1 MQLQTSA
8 KDQLRTIVA
17 RIERLEE
24 EKAALAA
31 DLREVYAEAK
41 GNGFDVKALRAV
53 ISMRKQDENKR
64 REEEAVLVDLSAR
77 ARHGHRGRGGLA
89 DHHFNVMPG
98 LVAPASTILAANAKT
113 WVAGPSP
120 GHHGFG

>member
-8 KDQLRTIVA
+8 KDQLRTFIA

-41 GNGFDVKALRAV
+41 GNGFGIKALRSV
-53 ISMRKQDENKR
+53 IRLRKQDENKR
-64 REEEAVLVDLSAR
+64 REEEAVLGTYLHAL
-77 ARHGHRGRGGLA
+77 GMA
-89 DHHFNVMPG
+89 D
-98 LVAPASTILAANAKT
+98 AEAA
-113 WVAGPSP
+113 
-120 GHHGFG
+120 